1 VEVRTSRVKAAV
13 VAVGCAALAA
23 VLAVAAQSAGLAWV
37 GVGLFALGVI
47 ASGKRVLLPTTVL
60 RLDDRQL
67 IIAGGLRGRPN
78 VPWSQVRSVEVRH
91 RGLRGSV
98 VALSI
103 QDGQGS
109 RRLEFSDTW
118 LDTSADLVAREIVAR
133 ANAPRLT
140 QRRRGR
146 PR

>member
-1 VEVRTSRVKAAV
+1 VDVRTSRVKAAV
-13 VAVGCAALAA
+13 VAVGCAALAV
-23 VLAVAAQSAGLAWV
+23 VLAVVAQSAGVAWV
-37 GVGLFALGVI
+37 GVGLVGLGVI

-67 IIAGGLRGRPN
+67 IIAGGVRGRPN

-103 QDGQGS
+103 QDGGGA

-118 LDTSADLVAREIVAR
+118 LDASGDAIGRSIAERSG
-133 ANAPRLT
+133 APLS
-140 QRRRGR
+140 
-146 PR
+146 